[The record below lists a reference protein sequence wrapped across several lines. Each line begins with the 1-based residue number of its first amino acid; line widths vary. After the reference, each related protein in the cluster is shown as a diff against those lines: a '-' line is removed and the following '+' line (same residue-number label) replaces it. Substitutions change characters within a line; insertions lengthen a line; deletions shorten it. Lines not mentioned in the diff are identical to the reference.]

1 MGEIPLMTNKGSFI
15 INGTERVIVSQLHRS
30 PGVFFE
36 HDKGKTH
43 SSGKK
48 LFSARIIP
56 YRGSWL
62 DFEFDAKD
70 ILHFRIDRRRKMPG
84 TIMLKAL
91 GMTPESIL
99 AQFYDFDKF
108 RMTPGGYAMA
118 IVPSRLRGE
127 VARFDITDKDG
138 KVVVA
143 KDKRINAKHV
153 RDIEKL
159 GITELQVPE
168 DFLIGKVLAK
178 NIYDEDTGEIIANA
192 NEEITEKLLEVF
204 KEKGIL
210 DFETLYIN
218 ELNRGPYISDTLRLD
233 ETPDQLSARVA
244 IYRMYY
250 TDMIEIQPF

>member
-1 MGEIPLMTNKGSFI
+1 
-15 INGTERVIVSQLHRS
+15 
-30 PGVFFE
+30 
-36 HDKGKTH
+36 
-43 SSGKK
+43 
-48 LFSARIIP
+48 
-56 YRGSWL
+56 
-62 DFEFDAKD
+62 
-70 ILHFRIDRRRKMPG
+70 MPG

-244 IYRMYY
+244 IYRMMRPGEPPTEEAVETLFRRLFFDNETYDLSKVGRMKINSRFERG
-250 TDMIEIQPF
+250 TEQGPMTLEPEDIIDTMKLLLLSSVTVKARSTISITWEIAVSAASVN